1 MAKLETSSASV
12 RNEFNKFSSEK
23 VLSEYIWNAF
33 DADATEVSVKY
44 FPDEL
49 GAIQSLSITDNGTG
63 IDPESHEKTF
73 GAFKDS
79 PKRKYYSPTIRGKKG
94 LGRFSFHKIA
104 RYVIWDSVT
113 ENNSCS
119 IKIDSDSLNNYDVNK
134 KRDIFQ
140 PAKTGTRIEFFG
152 VAENNI
158 SEYFIEKSVKP
169 QIKQEFSWLLASTL
183 SRKIYFNGEPID
195 ILNHSRRSIEVE
207 VSGENFSTT
216 MILWEE
222 KPKEESYIYFEDSS
236 GRIIFKQLSGLNRK
250 HGFYPSIYSRSS
262 FFDKFDFLEGDLF
275 SITNEH
281 DGDIFREIISKV
293 DSFVRDVYND
303 FRAKAADKL
312 IEQYESEGLFPEHED
327 DSFILKKWKLDSLK
341 ETIRVLYSAEPSLF
355 SSHLNKTQ
363 KKILVKLL
371 DKITV
376 SPTDDLFDVLNGVV
390 SLDSDD
396 QKKLASILKETSLGS
411 VANAIAE
418 IKSRQQV
425 IEIINSLNEDHTKET
440 KETKEIQTI
449 VESNLWLFGEKYH
462 LLTAEEPD
470 FEDALRAFL
479 EIGGNEDYYQ
489 KNTILHPDKNKE
501 MDIFAVRRNYEVDE
515 AGREFYRCLVVELKR
530 PSDTL
535 KDNHFEQIQK
545 YFKVINSNHQFNDG
559 LHKWDFIL
567 SGRKITEKP
576 FARTMIDSALENS
589 KGHGEPGL
597 LMKAGNFKIYI
608 KPWNQLFSEHNIRHK
623 HLLKHLKFE
632 KGVSGD
638 RKKLISDAVEIGKK
652 MTTEPV
658 GA

>member
-44 FPDEL
+44 SPDEL
-49 GAIQSLSITDNGTG
+49 GTIQSLSITDNGTG

-79 PKRKYYSPTIRGKKG
+79 PKRKYHSPTTRGKKG

-104 RYVIWDSVT
+104 RYAIWDSVT

-140 PAKTGTRIEFFG
+140 PAKTGTSIEFFG

-195 ILNHSRRSIEVE
+195 ILNHSRRSVEIE
-207 VSGENFSTT
+207 VSGEIFSTT
-216 MILWEE
+216 IILWEE
-222 KPKEESYIYFEDSS
+222 KPKEESYIYLEDSS

-250 HGFYPSIYSRSS
+250 HGFYPSIYSKSS

-293 DSFVRDVYND
+293 DSFVRDIYND

-312 IEQYESEGLFPEHED
+312 IEQYENEGLFPEHED

-396 QKKLASILKETSLGS
+396 QKKLASILKETTLGNI
-411 VANAIAE
+411 ANAIAE

-440 KETKEIQTI
+440 KETKEIQSI
-449 VESNLWLFGEKYH
+449 VENNLWLFGEKYH

-470 FEDALRAFL
+470 FEEALRAFL
-479 EIGGNEDYYQ
+479 EIGGNEEYYQ
-489 KNTILHPDKNKE
+489 KNTIQHPDKNKE
-501 MDIFAVRRNYEVDE
+501 MDIFAVRRNCEVDE
-515 AGREFYRCLVVELKR
+515 TGREFYRCLVVELKR

-535 KDNHFEQIQK
+535 KDKHLEQIQR
-545 YFKVINSNHQFNDG
+545 YFKVIKSSHLFNDG
-559 LHKWDFIL
+559 LHKWDFVI
-567 SGRKITEKP
+567 SGRKITDDP
-576 FARTMIDSALENS
+576 LARTMIDSALESS
-589 KGHGEPGL
+589 KNHGESGL
-597 LMKAGNFKIYI
+597 LMNAGNFKIYI
-608 KPWNQLFSEHNIRHK
+608 KPWSQLFSEHNIRHK

-638 RKKLISDAVEIGKK
+638 RKKLISDAVDIGKS
-652 MTTEPV
+652 MVDEPV